1 MSKSTVNHIN
11 RKTHALDI
19 QLLNLAD
26 QKSLALLANDDG
38 QIMVLEITN
47 VSAGLVQTK
56 KLASGAHIEIHFRK
70 GVITDVR
77 KITLSDTDKANW
89 HITFDTGATDTDRV
103 LLRCASELLLN
114 PEEAWKIS
122 LNNVKANSKYGAL
135 NSSVTFRYTH
145 MTDMDLDLDGEKRQ
159 PISLV
164 NQIPPEMT
172 TPGLAAENKTLDAL
186 TASLGQIE
194 SGKNVAQILTDL
206 KTKLDTLEKHNKAE
220 IAKLAR
226 ISGEKLPLRV
236 GFAGP
241 NFILNDASTAS
252 DSKSTSSVLK
262 IEVTNIS
269 DKPVNF
275 NSKSRISISY
285 DASDNDQRDSA
296 IAHKDHTEKFNF
308 KEGLPKGWNHQEQN
322 ANGVTLHPDAGTV
335 LAAQQSMVFEI
346 SNIRTALPSG
356 PTRISVTFDNIPLD
370 GANSETSYPTTEVV
384 LTVQKSPLVFK
395 DKKVGI
401 GVSNPRTALDTGKG
415 LISGASNAYTKAQF
429 ALTGGGKVE
438 WTGSHLKWSNRFL
451 AISVERGRALQAGHI
466 NIYMPKDKTTIPV
479 SGYTHSRSN
488 GERTF
493 RTSEGFELKAW
504 EALYAVHTV
513 GNDQSAIEFQIK
525 SWETGDFEATS
536 NWILVAVRNDEDK
549 TVKLG
554 TGVILAAR
562 SASLDESPI
571 PSGVILMWHG
581 NESSVP
587 DGWALCDGKNKTPDL
602 RGRFVVGAGVY
613 DNHYK
618 LPQSYAVGNTGGYDK
633 VKLTENDLPPHT
645 HGVNDPGHTHE
656 YKDSWTKQETERRS
670 NRYDQDRDKYKDLYQ
685 TLRTESSQTGISIR
699 STGGG
704 NLHENRPRYY
714 ALCYIMKL

>member
-1 MSKSTVNHIN
+1 MSKSTVKHIN

-38 QIMVLEITN
+38 QTMVLEIAN

-56 KLASGAHIEIHFRK
+56 KVTSGAHIAIHFRK
-70 GVITDVR
+70 GVIVDVS
-77 KITLSDTDKANW
+77 KITLSDSDKANW
-89 HITFDTGATDTDRV
+89 HITFDAGATDTDRV

-135 NSSVTFRYTH
+135 NSSVTFRYTQ
-145 MTDMDLDLDGEKRQ
+145 MTDMDIDLDGEKRQ

-164 NQIPPEMT
+164 NHIPPEIT

-194 SGKNVAQILTDL
+194 TGKNVAQILEEL
-206 KTKLDTLEKHNKAE
+206 RTKLDKLEVHNKAE

-226 ISGEKLPLRV
+226 ISSEKLPLRV

-241 NFILNDASTAS
+241 NFILNDATNAS
-252 DSKSTSSVLK
+252 DSKSTVSLLK
-262 IEVTNIS
+262 IEVTNTS
-269 DKPVNF
+269 VKPVNF
-275 NSKSRISISY
+275 SSNSRISISY
-285 DASDNDQRDSA
+285 DASDNDQRDWA
-296 IAHKDHTEKFNF
+296 IAHKDHTAHFSF
-308 KEGLPKGWNHQEQN
+308 KPPKNWNPEGKDTTVGATFYPK
-322 ANGVTLHPDAGTV
+322 DGTT
-335 LAAQQSMVFEI
+335 LAAQHSVVFEI

-356 PTRISVTFDNIPLD
+356 PARISVAFDNIPLD
-370 GANSETSYPTTEVV
+370 GADSETTYPATEVV

-401 GVSNPRTALDTGKG
+401 GVSNPSTALDTGKG

-438 WTGSHLKWSNRFL
+438 WTGAHLKWSNRFL

-466 NIYMPKDKTTIPV
+466 NIYMPKDETTIPV

-488 GERTF
+488 GKRTF

-513 GNDQSAIEFQIK
+513 GNDQSAIEFKIK
-525 SWETGDFEATS
+525 SWEKGDFEAAS

-549 TVKLG
+549 TLKLG
-554 TGVILAAR
+554 TGVILAAK

-581 NESSVP
+581 DESSIP
-587 DGWALCDGKNKTPDL
+587 DGWALCDGKKNTPDL
-602 RGRFVVGAGVY
+602 RGRFVVGVGE
-613 DNHYK
+613 YK
-618 LPQSYAVGNTGGYDK
+618 TEYNLPEQYTVGKTGGFDR
-633 VKLTENDLPPHT
+633 VKLTETHLPAHT
-645 HGVNDPGHTHE
+645 HGVNDPGHKHGYIDT
-656 YKDSWTKQETERRS
+656 YPRS
-670 NRYDQDRDKYKDLYQ
+670 DPENRSDRYDMDRKKIVQAYYNRE
-685 TLRTESSQTGISIR
+685 TNSSYTGISIQ

-704 NLHENRPRYY
+704 SLHENRPRYY